1 MKWLKFKRTFVE
13 GWRGFFRDG
22 WLSFATVSVLVLSLY
37 IMSVTVIFGIVVR
50 GLVGEAEK
58 TMNVSVYF
66 ETGTNGDTIRQI
78 QAELQNARGIAS
90 VEYVT
95 SDQALQQ
102 LRTSARGND
111 SIDKSLEILGENPLR
126 PALVIHA
133 EDSRQYERIVSEL
146 RASKFSSFIYDINYA
161 KNKSVIDRLTKF
173 IASVEKVGIS
183 LGAMFVFIAVLITYN
198 AIRLSLYAN
207 RQEFEIMRLVGASNI
222 YIKMPLLFEGVWFGV
237 FAAIATFVLLL
248 LTAQF
253 VSPLVGEQ
261 VRQGTVALFL
271 EHSVAV
277 FLGLLLGGIVLGIL
291 GGWIAVRRYLKI

>member
-1 MKWLKFKRTFVE
+1 MKWLKFKRTFIE

-126 PALVIHA
+126 PALVIHT